1 MYLCHPPRRYPLD
14 PLAVFVLASAFC
26 LVLSLF
32 AQPAFAE
39 PIEELG
45 TTLRAPCVDPAQRAR
60 ALGKRIQEVQ
70 GIGDLSRALV
80 LRDWRDQDQDERVA
94 AVDRSSRLALARRFE
109 QAVRVV
115 FRQGDAAR
123 SLAALS
129 VLAEIG
135 TMAHGV
141 GTRHGIARGLS
152 LDVAELAQH
161 GEPGVREA
169 AARTLGQID
178 PGPDIAVAAFRSL
191 LSADD
196 PSQRLATADGLVF
209 WMRTLAQL
217 AADNRTPDGVAVS
230 RADFVT
236 VSRAVVP
243 LAANGLRAEQPEIR
257 RRCIQAI
264 GYAALALHNW
274 MLAADSVE
282 GLVTAER
289 LPRLSQEEPAQ
300 LVPLI
305 LTLRDEGAALTHALV
320 DTDAEVRFQ
329 ASRILEDLQLP
340 QQLLLQEAT
349 RAALQQETR
358 PMLAV
363 GRPIA
368 VSSLGPDQ
376 GEGAESPVQG
386 LIAQLGSADAQ
397 VRRAALDTLETL
409 GPDAAPA
416 GAALVTALA
425 DRDKF
430 VRWASA
436 RILGRLGPEEGEAVV
451 PPLAILLTDPD
462 LDVRLAAIAALERL
476 GPAAKAA
483 VPDLRRTIGSSD
495 AELRVAAIR
504 ALASIGGAA
513 ASTAVPELIDAM
525 GDADGRVRQ
534 IAAQVLGKLGPEARD
549 AATALCRA
557 LEDDNPQVQK
567 AAGEALLNILRSGQ
581 E

>member
-1 MYLCHPPRRYPLD
+1 MYSCHPPRRSPRH
-14 PLAVFVLASAFC
+14 PLALFVLASAFC
-26 LVLSLF
+26 LILSLF
-32 AQPAFAE
+32 PQTACAE
-39 PIEELG
+39 PSEELRS
-45 TTLRAPCVDPAQRAR
+45 TLRAPCVDPAQRAR
-60 ALGKRIQEVQ
+60 ALGERIQAVQ
-70 GIGDLSRALV
+70 GIGDLCRALV
-80 LRDWRDQDQDERVA
+80 LREWRDQDQDERVA
-94 AVDRSSRLALARRFE
+94 AVDRSSRLALARHFE
-109 QAVRVV
+109 QAVRGLL
-115 FRQGDAAR
+115 RHGDTAR
-123 SLAALS
+123 CLAALS

-135 TMAHGV
+135 TMTHGV

-152 LDVAELAQH
+152 PDVAELAQH

-178 PGPDIAVAAFRSL
+178 PGPDIAMAAFRSL

-196 PSQRLATADGLVF
+196 SSQRLAAADGLVF
-209 WMRTLAQL
+209 WMRTMAQL
-217 AADNRTPDGVAVS
+217 AADTRTPDGVAVS

-264 GYAALALHNW
+264 GYAAMALHNW
-274 MLAADSVE
+274 LVAAESSEVFLNAE
-282 GLVTAER
+282 G
-289 LPRLSQEEPAQ
+289 LPRLSQEEQAQ

-305 LTLRDEGAALTHALV
+305 LTLRDESSALTHALV
-320 DTDAEVRFQ
+320 DTDAEVRLQ
-329 ASRILEDLQLP
+329 ASRILEDLKLP
-340 QQLLLQEAT
+340 QQRLLQEAT

-358 PMLAV
+358 PLLTMGLPV
-363 GRPIA
+363 A
-368 VSSLGPDQ
+368 VSSPGPDNED
-376 GEGAESPVQG
+376 GSDSPVQG
-386 LIAQLGSADAQ
+386 LIAQLASADVP

-416 GAALVTALA
+416 TAALVAALA

-436 RILGRLGPEEGEAVV
+436 RILGRLGPGEEEAVV
-451 PPLAILLTDPD
+451 PALALLLTDPD
-462 LDVRLAAIAALERL
+462 LDVRLAAIAAFERM

-483 VPDLRRTIGSSD
+483 APDLRRTLGSTD

-504 ALASIGGAA
+504 ALACIGGAE
-513 ASTAVPELIDAM
+513 ASAAVPELIDAI
-525 GDADGRVRQ
+525 GDADVRVRQ
-534 IAAQVLGKLGPEARD
+534 TAAQVLGKLGPDARD
-549 AATALCRA
+549 AAPALCRA